1 MRSAPRWVFRVGDMS
16 TLVMALLLA
25 LVCAACVKLLFS
37 EAVTWYIFRTHCT
50 SLAAGGWKTNIKER
64 KKLRF
69 HPLTIINILFSH
81 VIVWTA
87 DYQRE
92 MLHGRSFTKCMLC
105 LLLIYQRM
113 DTGNARL
120 EERCRL
126 TNQFW
131 GKKGPESKRVA
142 EERSCLSYCLR
153 YGAVFTNRV
162 RE

>member
-1 MRSAPRWVFRVGDMS
+1 
-16 TLVMALLLA
+16 MALLHA
-25 LVCAACVKLLFS
+25 LLYAACLKPLFS
-37 EAVTWYIFRTHCT
+37 KAVTWYIFRTHCT
-50 SLAAGGWKTNIKER
+50 SLGAGGWKTNIKER

-81 VIVWTA
+81 VIVWKA

-92 MLHGRSFTKCMLC
+92 MLHGRSFTKCMLY

-120 EERCRL
+120 EERCWL

-131 GKKGPESKRVA
+131 GKKGSETKSVA
-142 EERSCLSYCLR
+142 EERSYFSYCLG
-153 YGAVFTNRV
+153 YGAVFANRV

>member
-1 MRSAPRWVFRVGDMS
+1 MV
-16 TLVMALLLA
+16 LLHA
-25 LVCAACVKLLFS
+25 VVCAACVQPLFS
-37 EAVTWYIFRTHCT
+37 KAVTWYIFRTHCT
-50 SLAAGGWKTNIKER
+50 SVGAGGRKKNIKER

-92 MLHGRSFTKCMLC
+92 MLHGRSFTKYMLC

-120 EERCRL
+120 EERCGL
-126 TNQFW
+126 TNQF
-131 GKKGPESKRVA
+131 
-142 EERSCLSYCLR
+142 
-153 YGAVFTNRV
+153 
-162 RE
+162 

>member
-1 MRSAPRWVFRVGDMS
+1 M
-16 TLVMALLLA
+16 LLLH
-25 LVCAACVKLLFS
+25 LVICAACLQPLFS
-37 EAVTWYIFRTHCT
+37 KAVTWYIFRTHCT
-50 SLAAGGWKTNIKER
+50 SLGAGGRKTNIKKR

-69 HPLTIINILFSH
+69 HPLAIINILFSH

-105 LLLIYQRM
+105 PLLIYQRM

-120 EERCRL
+120 EERCGL

-131 GKKGPESKRVA
+131 GKKRPESKRVA
-142 EERSCLSYCLR
+142 EKRSCLSDCLR
-153 YGAVFTNRV
+153 YGVVFTNRV